1 MDSPENLFAQHQ
13 ALLALLLDHIR
24 DHAVVEVDAG
34 GHFIAINRSMMRVF
48 GYGEDE
54 LKGASMGLFY
64 PPEHRSPERVADLLA
79 IASRRGRVEEQVT
92 YQRRNGQRFQG
103 HTVIVPIAATGNYA
117 VVVRDLAVLIATHD
131 QLHALATADQLTGL
145 ANRQHLYDLGRVEYR
160 RWKRYRVPLSMV
172 IAEIADYKIIR
183 DKYGNDE
190 AEQVLRDMADVLRQC
205 VRDVDMVAHLEGGV
219 FAALLFSTPQEGAAV
234 LAERIRLAL
243 NRTDFTLG
251 GKTAKIALNIA
262 AQSANEAAADFD
274 AFFRQGEEALARARA
289 RGGDTIELG

>member
-1 MDSPENLFAQHQ
+1 MDSPENLFSQHQ
-13 ALLALLLDHIR
+13 ALLSLLLEHIR

-34 GHFIAINRSMMRVF
+34 GHFLNINRSMSRVF
-48 GYGEDE
+48 GYSKDE
-54 LKGASMGLFY
+54 LNGSSMALFY

-103 HTVIVPIAATGNYA
+103 HTVIVPTATGSYA

-172 IAEIADYKIIR
+172 IAEIADYKAIR

-190 AEQVLRDMADVLRQC
+190 AEQILRDMSDVLRQC

-219 FAALLFSTPQEGAAV
+219 FTALLFSTPQEGAAV

-251 GKTAKIALNIA
+251 GQTTKIPLNIA

-274 AFFRQGEEALARARA
+274 AFFRQGEEALARARN